1 MKNDKQLSFSAALAV
16 CPQPSDVEVC
26 PASEPEPHVSITSK
40 PMERIASILHD
51 YTQTDMSVEAIGKKH
66 EASAAAV
73 CRVAKAAGVGLR
85 GRGRKR
91 LTEPSARNRQIL
103 EWVKTHPHAPVGRKF
118 GISKQ
123 RVGDIVKRWASP
135 TEVSSPPPV
144 SAHADT
150 LVVASSKPIATGPQQ
165 AVDSTGA
172 WHSVISFRITT
183 EEAHRVDECRE
194 KQLALGAASRSQA
207 ARTIL
212 LGYLTGKVARNN
224 VPLGNSR
231 QHRLQPRQWG
241 TGGNIVISFR
251 LPESNVSRLDEWL
264 TQEPPKR
271 AASRG
276 QLARQILCDFLAG
289 RRVEAETPVEN
300 AAPVQNQFLTEADI
314 TGDIER
320 LIAGLVNPY
329 VDASN
334 PILHF
339 DELQAECRAKV
350 ARILHD
356 GVLSKCPTRAK
367 VFAFIKTALKNRIR
381 SLVLKHAFTVKRGG
395 IEPRRAKAKVQNH
408 GPVNEPKKVIVL
420 RLDDGE
426 ARVQVGRQDIAPV
439 LFEFFEEVEQV
450 LSPQEHAMLDYLL
463 KRSTVDDEDDWPG
476 SASLPSSLSAHGMT
490 QAEFEKLRDRLYSV
504 CSDILR
510 R

>member
-1 MKNDKQLSFSAALAV
+1 MKNETQLSFSAALAV
-16 CPQPSDVEVC
+16 CPQITDVEVC
-26 PASEPEPHVSITSK
+26 PAYEPEPHVSITSK

-51 YTQTDMSVEAIGKKH
+51 YTHTDMSVEAIGKKH
-66 EASAAAV
+66 EASAIAV
-73 CRVAKAAGVGLR
+73 CHVAKAAGVELR
-85 GRGRKR
+85 GRGRTR
-91 LTEPSARNRQIL
+91 LTEPRARDRKIL
-103 EWVKTHPHAPVGRKF
+103 EWVKTHPHAHVGRRF
-118 GISKQ
+118 EISKQ
-123 RVGDIVKRWASP
+123 RVGDIVKRWASR

-150 LVVASSKPIATGPQQ
+150 FVVASSRPIATRPQQ
-165 AVDSTGA
+165 AVDSNGA

-183 EEAHRVDECRE
+183 EEAHRVDECRG

-224 VPLGNSR
+224 VPLRNTR
-231 QHRLQPRQWG
+231 QHGLQPRQRG

-289 RRVEAETPVEN
+289 RRVEAETPVKN
-300 AAPVQNQFLTEADI
+300 AAPVQNQFLTEEDI

-320 LIAGLVNPY
+320 LIAVLVIPY
-329 VDASN
+329 VDVSN
-334 PILHF
+334 PMLHF

-367 VFAFIKTALKNRIR
+367 VFAFIKTALKNNIR
-381 SLVLKHAFTVKRGG
+381 SLVLKHTFTLKRGG
-395 IEPRRAKAKVQNH
+395 VGPRRAKSKAQND
-408 GPVNEPKKVIVL
+408 GLVSEPKRAIVL
-420 RLDDGE
+420 RLDDSE
-426 ARVQVGRQDIAPV
+426 ACVQVGRQDIAPL
-439 LFEFFEEVEQV
+439 LFEFLEEVKQA
-450 LSPQEHAMLDYLL
+450 LSPQEYAMLDYLL
-463 KRSTVDDEDDWPG
+463 KRSTVNDEDDWPG
-476 SASLPSSLSAHGMT
+476 SASLPSSLSVYGMT
-490 QAEFEKLRDRLYSV
+490 QAKFEKLRDRLYSV